1 MQSAVEISDVTFRNV
16 YGTSVDEIAVDL
28 VCSDHIGCTNI
39 VLNDIDIKSAIRGSR
54 LFLAT
59 TMLMDQP
66 CHSALLLFHAYLT
79 DFELMIVV
87 ATCCLPDKAR
97 NQGPA
102 KI

>member
-1 MQSAVEISDVTFRNV
+1 MQSAVEISNVTFRNM
-16 YGTSVDEIAVDL
+16 YGTSVDEI
-28 VCSDHIGCTNI
+28 DHRIGCTNI

-54 LFLAT
+54 LFLTT

-87 ATCCLPDKAR
+87 ATCCLPDKAK